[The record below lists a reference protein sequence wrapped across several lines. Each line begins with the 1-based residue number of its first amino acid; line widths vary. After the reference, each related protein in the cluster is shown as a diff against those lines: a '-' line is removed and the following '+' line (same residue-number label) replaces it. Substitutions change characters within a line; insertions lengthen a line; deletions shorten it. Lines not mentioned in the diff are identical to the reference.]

1 MLLPLLHACYT
12 RTTCSALLPCTD
24 CTLAQPLA
32 LPTANSPTCRTL
44 YYYLYDCGS
53 TISLLAA
60 DAATAAAR
68 ALPNLRYHRLLSR
81 QAPTPALPTQRVNQL
96 QALCHA
102 GPECVK
108 SESVRTCARMN
119 YQLQLIDKPCPLAV
133 LLCCSFVRLHYALLR
148 HPWHVE
154 VANLLMGTSTCNERT
169 THWQQQVPRSPD
181 KHRIHHLKSHDMGHW
196 RRWEPS
202 KSKRYRGPKIL
213 VALLADCP
221 ITLKKSREPYLR
233 LDVLAH
239 CDVDQ
244 YCGTKNR
251 G

>member
-1 MLLPLLHACYT
+1 MPATCYT
-12 RTTCSALLPCTD
+12 HTTCSALLPCTD
-24 CTLAQPLA
+24 CTLAQPLPLA
-32 LPTANSPTCRTL
+32 TANSPTCLTL

-154 VANLLMGTSTCNERT
+154 VANLLMGTWTCNERT
-169 THWQQQVPRSPD
+169 TPATTGASNPVRHTPNTTP
-181 KHRIHHLKSHDMGHW
+181 
-196 RRWEPS
+196 
-202 KSKRYRGPKIL
+202 
-213 VALLADCP
+213 
-221 ITLKKSREPYLR
+221 
-233 LDVLAH
+233 
-239 CDVDQ
+239 
-244 YCGTKNR
+244 
-251 G
+251 